1 MSDGMVENPHAQSVE
16 NMITRLEVD
25 TAQGLDQSQTQARLK
40 AYRPNRLRRQK
51 KKNSLT
57 ILVQKFNS
65 IIVWLL
71 AAAALMSFVLTDI
84 EEGIAIVV
92 VLLIN
97 GAIGFF
103 TELRAAR
110 SMEALMQIAEVQT
123 RVRRGGDVRRINAYE
138 IVPGDVVILEAGDV
152 VTADLRLPEAH
163 VSVRHDDASDA
174 YVTVMYHHECT
185 SGLNSY
191 PRLW

>member
-1 MSDGMVENPHAQSVE
+1 
-16 NMITRLEVD
+16 
-25 TAQGLDQSQTQARLK
+25 
-40 AYRPNRLRRQK
+40 
-51 KKNSLT
+51 
-57 ILVQKFNS
+57 
-65 IIVWLL
+65 
-71 AAAALMSFVLTDI
+71 MSFVLTYI

-103 TELRAAR
+103 TEIRAAR

-123 RVRRGGDVRRINAYE
+123 RVRRGGDVRWINAYE

-152 VTADLRLPEAH
+152 VTAVLRLPEAN
-163 VSVRHDDASDA
+163 VSARHYDASDA
-174 YVTVMYHHECT
+174 YVMIVYNHECT
-185 SGLNSY
+185 SGLSSY